1 MSGHA
6 GGGHSH
12 GGHAHAGHAHA
23 VVGPDT
29 DARRL
34 TIGLALLVAF
44 MVVEVVAGILADS
57 LALLSDAAHM
67 LTDAGALLLS
77 LIVLRLVRRPARGN
91 LTFGLKRMEV
101 LSAQANGATL
111 LVIGCLIVY
120 GGIQRLIH
128 PPDPEGLVIAI
139 VSAAGIVVT
148 GVVTVQ
154 LAKAN
159 RESLNIEGSF
169 QHILTDFIAFA
180 ATGAAGLLIVFTGW
194 GRADPIAAL
203 FVAAVTLR
211 AAIGLLRDSGRVLL
225 EIAPAHLDVDEVGRA
240 MARHPHVTE
249 VHDLHVWEIGSGFP
263 ALSAHV
269 LVELDADC
277 HALRRELEAMLGER
291 FGLEHTTLQV
301 DHAQADGLLQI
312 EQNVLRERP

>member
-1 MSGHA
+1 VSSDSH
-6 GGGHSH
+6 GGHSH
-12 GGHAHAGHAHA
+12 AGHSHGT
-23 VVGPDT
+23 VGPDA
-29 DARRL
+29 DVRRL
-34 TIGLALLVAF
+34 VVGLTLIVAF
-44 MVVEVVAGILADS
+44 MVGEVIAGILADS

-77 LIVLRLVRRPARGN
+77 LLTIRLVRRPARGN

-111 LVIGCLIVY
+111 LVLTCLIVY

-128 PPDPEGLVIAI
+128 PPEPDGLVIAI
-139 VSAAGIVVT
+139 VSAVGIVVT
-148 GVVTVQ
+148 GLVTVQ

-169 QHILTDFIAFA
+169 QHVLTDFIAFA
-180 ATGAAGLLIVFTGW
+180 ATGLAGVVIVFTGW
-194 GRADPIAAL
+194 DRADPIAAL
-203 FVAAVTLR
+203 FVAAVMLR
-211 AAIGLLRDSGRVLL
+211 AALGLLRDSGRVLL

-240 MARHPHVTE
+240 MARHPHVSE

-277 HALRRELEAMLGER
+277 HALRRELEVMLVER

-301 DHAQADGLLQI
+301 DHVHAEGLIQI
-312 EQNVLRERP
+312 EQNALRERP